1 MVWKLKKRYP
11 KDWLVV
17 DHDITIVDDEQYETK
32 PKTKSTKKPQT
43 KKTETKLESKQSK
56 SKTTKKIKEDKQ
68 QTKQS
73 KPKDDIDDF
82 KLTFKSV
89 KKKKTKFPITQYNNY
104 IQDQIHLVSKQHT
117 VDDVR
122 RLFAKASRRYS
133 RYPDYENALLQGQIH
148 PQYYYGCPILS
159 WIDDLE
165 KCKQRCIELL
175 NMSIAK

>member
-11 KDWLVV
+11 KDWLIV
-17 DHDITIVDDEQYETK
+17 DHDIVIVDDDQLKAK
-32 PKTKSTKKPQT
+32 PTKKGSSKQ
-43 KKTETKLESKQSK
+43 KKSQVEKIAIESKSKRSK
-56 SKTTKKIKEDKQ
+56 SKTSQKVIEIKN
-68 QTKQS
+68 S
-73 KPKDDIDDF
+73 NKDDIDDF

-89 KKKKTKFPITQYNNY
+89 KKRKTKFPITQYNNY